1 MLVPIALHAEPPAR
15 PAPPVVADTAFRD
28 STLIYLHEMAGT
40 VVDSLEALGVKSPSG
55 LVAVSVGV
63 GGADARM
70 SIIGGNVPDSLR
82 RNVGRI
88 VGTYVNRRG
97 TETSLTFTIRL
108 ENVVRG
114 AVTVTQDGDERRPR
128 LRNADLVRA
137 YMGRIVAAY
146 PALRYGNREAT
157 INMHVNTRGRVSIVH
172 IAEWAGTEDI
182 DAYLTG
188 LASEM
193 EFTPAR
199 VGGQPVPVWV
209 TQTFTFSQ

>member
-1 MLVPIALHAEPPAR
+1 MHPPELRAFLRCWVPIALHAEPPAR
-15 PAPPVVADTAFRD
+15 PAPPIVADTAFRD

-97 TETSLTFTIRL
+97 TGDVAHVHDPPGE
-108 ENVVRG
+108 RG
-114 AVTVTQDGDERRPR
+114 ARRRHAHP
-128 LRNADLVRA
+128 
-137 YMGRIVAAY
+137 GR
-146 PALRYGNREAT
+146 RREAPAAAQRGPGAG
-157 INMHVNTRGRVSIVH
+157 IHGGASSPRTRPCGTA
-172 IAEWAGTEDI
+172 IARRRSTC
-182 DAYLTG
+182 T
-188 LASEM
+188 
-193 EFTPAR
+193 
-199 VGGQPVPVWV
+199 
-209 TQTFTFSQ
+209 

>member
-15 PAPPVVADTAFRD
+15 PAPAVFADTSFRD
-28 STLIYLHEMAGT
+28 STHHHLTEMASA
-40 VVDSLEALGVKSPSG
+40 VVDTLEALGVKSPSG

-108 ENVVRG
+108 EHVVRG
-114 AVTVTQDGDERRPR
+114 AVQVAEDGDEKRPR
-128 LRNADLVRA
+128 VRNRDLVRE

-146 PALRYGNREAT
+146 PALGGGNRQAT
-157 INMHVNTRGRVSIVH
+157 INMHVNARGRVAIVH
-172 IAEWAGTEDI
+172 IAEWTGAEDI

-188 LASEM
+188 LASEL

-199 VGGQPVPVWV
+199 VGSQPVPVWV
-209 TQTFTFSQ
+209 SQTLTF